1 MDLSAEHYPIL
12 VTGARGLLGRA
23 LTPRLARGAPVP
35 EALVLTDIEELDV
48 TDAAAVAAM
57 MRRVQPRTVFH
68 LAAWTDVDG
77 AELHPADAERANV
90 EGTENVARAAAGVA
104 ALMVHISTDFV
115 FDGMKPGSYL
125 EDDPPA
131 PQSVYGRTKAE
142 SEARVRAAAP
152 AGHLL
157 VRTAWLYGAGGR
169 KLPGRPAGFVQAILA
184 AAREGRPL
192 RVVTDQ
198 VGCPTWSEDLAEA
211 LLALVAAEARG
222 TFHACGRGEASR
234 LKMAQAI
241 LEAAGLAAPV
251 EPVLTA
257 DLPQAARP
265 RRAVLST
272 EKLRGATGF
281 RFPPWRES
289 LCAFVKSLE
298 SDA

>member
-1 MDLSAEHYPIL
+1 MDFLVEHYPIL
-12 VTGARGLLGRA
+12 VTGAQGLLGRA
-23 LTPRLARGAPVP
+23 LSPRLARSAPRP
-35 EALVLTDIEELDV
+35 EAVRLTDLAELDV
-48 TDAAAVAAM
+48 TDARAVAAAV
-57 MRRVQPRTVFH
+57 RDLRPRTVFH

-77 AELHPADAERANV
+77 AESHAAEAARANV
-90 EGTENVARAAAGVA
+90 AGSENVARAAADSG
-104 ALMVHISTDFV
+104 ALVVHISTDFV
-115 FDGMKPGSYL
+115 FDGTKPGVYL
-125 EDDPPA
+125 EDDPPS

-142 SEARVRAAAP
+142 SEARVRASAP
-152 AGHLL
+152 AHHLV

-169 KLPGRPAGFVQAILA
+169 NFVQAILA
-184 AAREGRPL
+184 AAREGRSL

-211 LLALVAAEARG
+211 LLALVAADARG

-234 LKMAQAI
+234 LEMAQAI

-257 DLPQAARP
+257 DLPPRAARP

-272 EKLRGATGF
+272 EKLEWTTGF

-289 LCAFVKSLE
+289 LRAFVRSLE
-298 SDA
+298 SNA

>member
-23 LTPRLARGAPVP
+23 LGPRLARRAPAP
-35 EALVLTDIEELDV
+35 EAVRLTDLAELDV
-48 TDAAAVAAM
+48 TDAVAVVAM
-57 MRRVQPRTVFH
+57 MRRVRPRTVFH

-77 AELHPADAERANV
+77 AESHAAEAARANV
-90 EGTENVARAAAGVA
+90 EGAENVARAAAGVG
-104 ALMVHISTDFV
+104 ALVVHISTDFV
-115 FDGMKPGSYL
+115 FDGTKPGAYL
-125 EDDPPA
+125 EDDPPS

-142 SEARVRAAAP
+142 SEERVRAAAP
-152 AGHLL
+152 ARHLL

-169 KLPGRPAGFVQAILA
+169 NFVQAVLA
-184 AAREGRPL
+184 AARKGRPL

-234 LKMAQAI
+234 LEMAQAI
-241 LEAAGLAAPV
+241 LDAAGVAAKV
-251 EPVLTA
+251 EPALA
-257 DLPQAARP
+257 SEMLRQAARP

-289 LCAFVKSLE
+289 LRAFVKSLK
-298 SDA
+298 SGG

>member
-23 LTPRLARGAPVP
+23 LGPRLARRAPAP
-35 EALVLTDIEELDV
+35 ETLVLTDVEELDV
-48 TDAAAVAAM
+48 TDSVAVVAM
-57 MRRVQPRTVFH
+57 MRRVRPRTVFH

-77 AELHPADAERANV
+77 AESHAAEAARANV
-90 EGTENVARAAAGVA
+90 EGAENVARAAAGVG
-104 ALMVHISTDFV
+104 ALVVHISTDFV
-115 FDGMKPGSYL
+115 FDGTKPGAYL
-125 EDDPPA
+125 EDDPPS
-131 PQSVYGRTKAE
+131 PQSIYGRTKAE
-142 SEARVRAAAP
+142 SEERVRAAAP
-152 AGHLL
+152 ARHLL

-169 KLPGRPAGFVQAILA
+169 NFVQAVLA
-184 AAREGRPL
+184 AARKGRPL

-211 LLALVAAEARG
+211 LHALVAAEARG

-234 LKMAQAI
+234 LEMAQAI
-241 LEAAGLAAPV
+241 LDAAGVAAKV
-251 EPVLTA
+251 EPALA
-257 DLPQAARP
+257 SEMLRQAARP

-289 LCAFVKSLE
+289 LRAFVKSLK
-298 SDA
+298 SGG